1 MNPPPLRWSRVRWS
15 RVRWSRGYAA
25 FAAALGALA
34 MPARA
39 GVWEAIPERADVQ
52 PVAYAAHL
60 SAATAGTSLS
70 NRVTSQLGH
79 GEAVNVVIPRTEGLL
94 VMTVSNAPV
103 RLTALVL
110 SADRKTL
117 QATGQLGAVTVD
129 DSRYLSEP
137 GWGVSGQAGDFSG
150 GGSTFSG
157 GYLGWTPLV
166 AAQNPDQDVVAGPA
180 LIPGANRG
188 LRGDS
193 LLAGAAATK
202 GLGTTVLGATLYL
215 EVPANTRVGSQSAT
229 LTVTLVARG

>member
-1 MNPPPLRWSRVRWS
+1 V
-15 RVRWSRGYAA
+15 
-25 FAAALGALA
+25 LGALA

-39 GVWEAIPERADVQ
+39 GVGQTIPERSGVQ
-52 PVAYAAHL
+52 QVAYAAHL
-60 SAATAGTSLS
+60 SDTTAGTPLS
-70 NRVTSQLGH
+70 NRVTSHVGH

-94 VMTVSNAPV
+94 VMTVSSAPV

-110 SADRKTL
+110 SPDRKTL

-137 GWGVSGQAGDFSG
+137 GWSVSGQAGDFGG

-166 AAQNPDQDVVAGPA
+166 TTQNPDQDVVAGPA

-188 LRGDS
+188 LKGDS

-215 EVPANTRVGSQSAT
+215 EVPANTPIGSQSAT
-229 LTVTLVARG
+229 LTVTLVSRA